1 MTGLPLLVVGG
12 YLGAGK
18 TTLIRQLLQNAGGL
32 RLLVLVNDFGNINI
46 DADLIAEADGDT
58 IALSNGCVCCAMSG
72 DLYYAIGDALDRTP
86 RPDLVIVEASGVG
99 DPARIAAVARTEPD
113 LRYSGIV
120 TVADATSI
128 CNLLDDAQVG
138 AQVAGQ
144 LSVADLV
151 ILSRPDATDTQSASA
166 RISKLTDAAIVT
178 ARYGQVDI
186 KLLSGLRPTCA
197 VSAADADHHTTYVKW
212 SGDLHGH
219 IRPACLARFLQE
231 LPKGVFRLKGWI
243 NLPDRTI
250 ELHRVGAT
258 TDQSAMARRTNS
270 NLVAIAPAG
279 RFDPAE
285 VQRAW
290 DRMVAGQ

>member
-18 TTLIRQLLQNAGGL
+18 TTLIRHLLQNAEGL
-32 RLLVLVNDFGNINI
+32 RLLVLVNDFGKINI

-72 DLYYAIGDALDRTP
+72 DLYYAIGDALDRVP
-86 RPDLVIVEASGVG
+86 RPDLVVVETSGVG
-99 DPARIAAVARTEPD
+99 DPARIAAVARAEPE

-128 CNLLDDAQVG
+128 CNLLADAQIG

-151 ILSRPDATDTQSASA
+151 ILSRPDAADVQNASA
-166 RISKLTDAAIVT
+166 RISDLTKAAVVT
-178 ARYGQVDI
+178 ALHGQVDI
-186 KLLSGLRPTCA
+186 HLLSGLRPVRAMST
-197 VSAADADHHTTYVKW
+197 VDADHDASYVKW
-212 SGDLHGH
+212 SGELPGY
-219 IRPACLARFLQE
+219 IEPSRLARFLQE
-231 LPKGVFRLKGWI
+231 LPTGVFRLKGWI

-250 ELHRVGAT
+250 ELHRVGAHT
-258 TDQSAMARRTNS
+258 HQSAIAHRTNS
-270 NLVAIAPAG
+270 SLVAIAPAG

-285 VQRAW
+285 VQHAW
-290 DRMVAGQ
+290 DRMVTRQ